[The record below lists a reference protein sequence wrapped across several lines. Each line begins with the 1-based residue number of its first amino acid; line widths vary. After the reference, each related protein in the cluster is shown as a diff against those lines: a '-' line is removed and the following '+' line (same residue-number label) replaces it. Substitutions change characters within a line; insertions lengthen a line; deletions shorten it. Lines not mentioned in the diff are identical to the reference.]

1 MMSGHFSFKI
11 EWLVLIDTLT
21 ERYVVW
27 VYRIEN
33 RNVKYVHADEGEGED
48 ADIDID

>member
-1 MMSGHFSFKI
+1 MLNDTPTEI
-11 EWLVLIDTLT
+11 YLV
-21 ERYVVW
+21 VNW
-27 VYRIEN
+27 VLEN